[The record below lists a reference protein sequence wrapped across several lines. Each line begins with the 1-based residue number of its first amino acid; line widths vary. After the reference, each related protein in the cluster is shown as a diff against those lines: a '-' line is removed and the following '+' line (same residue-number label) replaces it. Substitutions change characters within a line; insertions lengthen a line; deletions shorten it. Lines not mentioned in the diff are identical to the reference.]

1 MFSDKKI
8 DEFERKKEKKPTDYL
23 ASFRSGNGEGMAIES
38 ILPNFPYCDVLKGY
52 QLARL
57 FMHF

>member
-1 MFSDKKI
+1 MNLKEKK
-8 DEFERKKEKKPTDYL
+8 KKPTDYP

>member
-23 ASFRSGNGEGMAIES
+23 ASFRSGNG
-38 ILPNFPYCDVLKGY
+38 
-52 QLARL
+52 
-57 FMHF
+57 